1 MKSVLIVDDSKTAR
15 MMLKHWLKTFNP
27 EIGIL
32 EAGSAS
38 EAMEASRSMT
48 ANDMAII
55 DYNMPGENGLELAEK
70 LAGKLPK
77 TRMTLCT
84 ANIQEA
90 VRNRAESLGVFYIAK
105 PMTPAKVKKIM
116 ELMDTSR

>member
-27 EIGIL
+27 EIAIL

-70 LAGKLPK
+70 LAAKLPK